1 VALDCLKLPVKCP
14 RKRNLIKKK
23 NWVGVQTTKIYCRPS
38 CPAKSPLSQNMVYF
52 STTDQAERSGYR
64 ACKRCLPDVPIAK
77 WDDRGRSAYLTVPDE
92 FDFAK
97 CLGFLDRSPKEPC
110 HMIRKNT
117 LYKVLK
123 LEGDPLLLKI
133 RQVNQKFL
141 LIEFCSKLPKKSTRA
156 QVAKF
161 VWNWF
166 DLETNLKPF
175 YQMAK
180 YDPILRNAADKYY
193 GLRIVSISDLFEAL
207 CWAIMG
213 QHINL
218 NFAYMLKRRFV
229 KSFGERFDINDRIFY
244 LFPTPEKIAEQTV
257 NSLRQLQLT
266 QKKSQ
271 YLIELAKTI
280 KDGTLSK
287 KSLLKKD
294 SFKLAKK
301 ELMRLHGVGKWTAEY
316 VCLRCLKDPTALPVD
331 DVGLQNAIK
340 QQLGLKEKPS
350 AAEICKFSRRWKNWQ
365 AYAAFYLW
373 NSLI

>member
-1 VALDCLKLPVKCP
+1 MF
-14 RKRNLIKKK
+14 NMIKKNK
-23 NWVGVQTTKIYCRPS
+23 KKLVGVQTTKIYCRPS
-38 CPAKSPLSQNMVYF
+38 CPAKSPLPENIVYF
-52 STTDQAERSGYR
+52 STANQAERSGYR
-64 ACKRCLPDVPIAK
+64 ACKRCFPDFPVAK
-77 WDDRGRSAYLTVPDE
+77 WDDRGSSAYLRVPEE

-110 HMIRKNT
+110 HLIRKNS

-123 LEGDPLLLKI
+123 LEDDPILLQI
-133 RQVNQKFL
+133 RQVNKNFL
-141 LIEFCSKLPKKSTRA
+141 LIEFRTKLPKKSIRA
-156 QVAKF
+156 KVAKY
-161 VWNWF
+161 VWNLF

-180 YDPILRNAADKYY
+180 KDPVLKDTADKFY
-193 GLRIVSISDLFEAL
+193 GLRIVLISDLFEAL

-218 NFAYMLKRRFV
+218 NFAYMLKKRFV
-229 KSFGERFDINDRIFY
+229 ESFGERFCIDDRIYY
-244 LFPTPEKIAEQTV
+244 LFPTPQTIAEQTV
-257 NSLRQLQLT
+257 NSLRQLQFT
-266 QKKSQ
+266 EKKSK
-271 YLIELAKTI
+271 YIIELAKKM

-287 KSLLKKD
+287 KSLLLKD

-316 VCLRCLKDPTALPVD
+316 VCLRCLKDPAAFPVD

-350 AAEICKFSRRWKNWQ
+350 VAEIYNFSKPWKNWQ
-365 AYAAFYLW
+365 AYATFYLW